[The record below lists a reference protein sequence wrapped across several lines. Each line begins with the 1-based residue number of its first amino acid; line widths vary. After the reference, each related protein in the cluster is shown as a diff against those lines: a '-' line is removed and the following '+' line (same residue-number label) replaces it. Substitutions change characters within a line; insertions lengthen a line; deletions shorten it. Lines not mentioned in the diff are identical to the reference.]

1 MLTHDQQQL
10 LRRQASVPYVP
21 NAAPS
26 RNLAKAV
33 VVVAEVLG
41 SEIAEALVTQNFV
54 TRGTRAF
61 GLAKHGRSLRQPSAS
76 RCGLVSKNTMALLMM
91 QSSPLST
98 HFHV

>member
-1 MLTHDQQQL
+1 MCVRVCACARVCVTNEPRQSP
-10 LRRQASVPYVP
+10 RRRSSVPYVA

-54 TRGTRAF
+54 TRGTRVSR
-61 GLAKHGRSLRQPSAS
+61 LANHVHSPRQS
-76 RCGLVSKNTMALLMM
+76 LVSA
-91 QSSPLST
+91 
-98 HFHV
+98 